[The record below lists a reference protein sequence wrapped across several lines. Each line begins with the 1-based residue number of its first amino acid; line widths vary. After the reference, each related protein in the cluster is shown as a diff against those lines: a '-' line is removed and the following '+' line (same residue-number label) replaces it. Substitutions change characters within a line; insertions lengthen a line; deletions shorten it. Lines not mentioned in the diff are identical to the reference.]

1 VSAFD
6 DLPQKQQRFCE
17 EYLIDLNATQAAIRA
32 GYSPKNPNAAGVT
45 AHHLLRNPKIEA
57 AVAELRKEQSE
68 RCKLTADQVIR
79 ELMKLAFGNLGDY
92 HVPSESGLASLDLSK
107 ITNDQWAALKRI
119 KIKQYAD
126 GKGEDARDVIE
137 TEIEMHD
144 KKGPLI
150 ELGKHLGLFRGEGNV
165 SKEVEALK
173 VTADKQ
179 QRHVDHLAH
188 FAERYRKALPAPKQP
203 EPAAKAKGKAKA
215 KAKVA

>member
-1 VSAFD
+1 
-6 DLPQKQQRFCE
+6 
-17 EYLIDLNATQAAIRA
+17 
-32 GYSPKNPNAAGVT
+32 
-45 AHHLLRNPKIEA
+45 
-57 AVAELRKEQSE
+57 
-68 RCKLTADQVIR
+68 
-79 ELMKLAFGNLGDY
+79 MKLAFGNLGDY
-92 HVPSESGLASLDLSK
+92 HVLSESGLASLDLSK

-165 SKEVEALK
+165 SKEADALK